1 MQVIV
6 SARHGNLST
15 ATQERVT
22 EKVEKLR
29 RFFDRI
35 SRIEVTVNLEHREA
49 PDVEVCVSAE
59 HTSDFV
65 ASDTGELSASL
76 DRVVHK
82 LEQQIKKH
90 KEKIQDGHRKPGRKQ
105 LEPPTDDLD
114 DVDDDEADE

>member
-6 SARHGNLST
+6 SARHGQLSS

-29 RFFDRI
+29 RFLDRI
-35 SRIEVTVNLEHREA
+35 TRIEVTVNLENRDA
-49 PDVEVCVSAE
+49 PHVEVCVLAE
-59 HTSDFV
+59 HATDFV

-76 DRVVHK
+76 DSVIHK
-82 LEQQIKKH
+82 LEQQLRRH

-105 LEPPTDDLD
+105 LEPPAVGDTTDEG
-114 DVDDDEADE
+114 EADE

>member
-1 MQVIV
+1 MQVII
-6 SARHGNLST
+6 SAKHGQLSA

-35 SRIEVTVNLEHREA
+35 TRIEVTVNLANREA
-49 PDVEVCVSAE
+49 PGVEVCVSAE

-76 DRVVHK
+76 DSVIHK
-82 LEQQIKKH
+82 LEQQLRKH

-105 LEPPTDDLD
+105 IEPPS
-114 DVDDDEADE
+114 VDDMADEGEVDE

>member
-6 SARHGNLST
+6 SARHGQLSS
-15 ATQERVT
+15 ATQERIT

-35 SRIEVTVNLEHREA
+35 SRIEVTVNLENREA

-65 ASDTGELSASL
+65 ASDTGELSSSL

-82 LEQQIKKH
+82 LEQQLKKH
-90 KEKIQDGHRKPGRKQ
+90 KEKIQDGHRKQGRKQ
-105 LEPPTDDLD
+105 LAPPTEDD
-114 DVDDDEADE
+114 DVDDGEVDE

>member
-1 MQVIV
+1 VQVIV
-6 SARHGNLST
+6 SARHGQLSA
-15 ATQERVT
+15 ATKERVT

-35 SRIEVTVNLEHREA
+35 TRIDVTVNLENRET
-49 PDVEVCVSAE
+49 PSVEVCVSAE

-65 ASDTGELSASL
+65 ATDTGELSVSL

-82 LEQQIKKH
+82 LEQQLRKH

-105 LEPPTDDLD
+105 LEPPAAVDIADDG
-114 DVDDDEADE
+114 EAEE

>member
-1 MQVIV
+1 MQVII
-6 SARHGNLST
+6 SARHGQLSA

-35 SRIEVTVNLEHREA
+35 THIDVTVNLENREA
-49 PDVEVCVSAE
+49 PHVEVCISAE

-65 ASDTGELSASL
+65 ASDTGELSAAL
-76 DRVVHK
+76 DSVIHK
-82 LEQQIKKH
+82 LEQQLRKH

-105 LEPPTDDLD
+105 LGPPTEGDLAED
-114 DVDDDEADE
+114 GEAEQ

>member
-6 SARHGNLST
+6 SARHGQLSA

-22 EKVEKLR
+22 EKVEKLQ

-35 SRIEVTVNLEHREA
+35 TRIQVTVNLEHREA
-49 PDVEVCVSAE
+49 PHVEVCVSAE

-65 ASDTGELSASL
+65 ASDTGELSAAL
-76 DRVVHK
+76 DSVIHK
-82 LEQQIKKH
+82 LEQQLRKH

-105 LEPPTDDLD
+105 LEPPATDEAAD
-114 DVDDDEADE
+114 DGDDEQ

>member
-6 SARHGNLST
+6 SARHGQLST
-15 ATQERVT
+15 ATQEKVT

-35 SRIEVTVNLEHREA
+35 TRIEVTVNLENREA
-49 PDVEVCVSAE
+49 PHVEVCVSAE

-65 ASDTGELSASL
+65 ASDTGELSASI
-76 DRVVHK
+76 DSVVHK
-82 LEQQIKKH
+82 LEQQLRKH

-105 LEPPTDDLD
+105 LEPPA
-114 DVDDDEADE
+114 VDDTADDGEAEE

>member
-6 SARHGNLST
+6 SARHGQLSA

-35 SRIEVTVNLEHREA
+35 TRIEVTVNLENREA
-49 PDVEVCVSAE
+49 PNVEVCVSAE

-65 ASDTGELSASL
+65 ASDTGELSAAL
-76 DRVVHK
+76 DSVIHK
-82 LEQQIKKH
+82 LEQQLRKH
-90 KEKIQDGHRKPGRKQ
+90 KEKIQDVHRKPGRKQ
-105 LEPPTDDLD
+105 LEPPSVGDTGDDG
-114 DVDDDEADE
+114 EAEQ

>member
-6 SARHGNLST
+6 SARHGQLSA

-35 SRIEVTVNLEHREA
+35 TRIEVTVNLENRDAPSVEA
-49 PDVEVCVSAE
+49 CVSAE

-65 ASDTGELSASL
+65 ATDTGELSAAL
-76 DRVVHK
+76 DGVIHK
-82 LEQQIKKH
+82 LEQQLRKH

-105 LEPPTDDLD
+105 LEPPAVGGAPDDG
-114 DVDDDEADE
+114 EGEE